1 MKTVPVRLA
10 ERSYEILIG
19 NGLFDRLASELTA
32 RGLGRRIF
40 LVSNPTVYELYGDR
54 ILQSLQEHGFKVTPL
69 FIPDGERYKNLQTV
83 ENIYTYLI
91 AQRADRQST
100 LLALGGG
107 VTGDVVGF
115 VAATFLR
122 GVRYVQLPT
131 TLLGQ
136 VDSSVGGKTGVNHCL
151 GKNLIGVFYQPSV
164 VCIDTDTL
172 RTLSDRDFRSGVYE
186 AVKYG
191 LIYDLQF
198 FELFEEKI
206 AQLLS
211 RSSSDGSLLEKVI
224 GRCCEIKAEVTTK
237 DEKEEELRKIL
248 NFGHTLGHAVEAAM
262 NFSDLTHGEAIGYGM
277 EAACEL
283 SYEAGLISSDERDR
297 VRGVVGGIGP
307 RPDVRDIPFERLQ
320 EIMKRDKKRL
330 GDRTVFV
337 LLKGIGGTVERDDLP
352 DELVRSVWE
361 KVANDPW

>member
-1 MKTVPVRLA
+1 MKTVPVRLGD
-10 ERSYEILIG
+10 RSYDILIG
-19 NGLFDRLASELTA
+19 RGLFDRLAPELTA
-32 RGLGRRIF
+32 RGVGRRVF
-40 LVSNPTVYELYGDR
+40 LVSNPTVFELYGNE
-54 ILQSLQEHGFKVTPL
+54 IQQALQERGFQVTPL
-69 FIPDGERYKNLQTV
+69 FIPEGERYKNLQTV

-91 AQRADRQST
+91 AQKADRQST

-122 GVRYVQLPT
+122 GIRYVQLPT

-151 GKNLIGVFYQPSV
+151 GKNLIGVFHQPSL

-172 RTLSDRDFRSGVYE
+172 QTLSDRDFRSGVYE

-191 LIYDLQF
+191 LIYDPSF
-198 FELFEEKI
+198 FELFEEKLSEI
-206 AQLLS
+206 LS
-211 RSSSDGSLLEKVI
+211 RSSSGGSLLEEVI
-224 GRCCEIKAEVTTK
+224 GRCCQIKAEVTAK
-237 DEKEEELRKIL
+237 DEKEAELRRTL
-248 NFGHTLGHAVEAAM
+248 NFGHTLGHAAEAAM
-262 NFSDLTHGEAIGYGM
+262 NFLELTHGEAIGYGM

-283 SYEAGLISSDERDR
+283 SYEADLISSDERDR
-297 VRGVVGGIGP
+297 VRSAIRAIGP
-307 RPDVRDIPFERLQ
+307 RPDVRGIPFERLQ

-337 LLKGIGGTVERDDLP
+337 LLKGIGATVIRDDLS
-352 DELVRSVWE
+352 DEMVRRAWE
-361 KVANDPW
+361 NVVNAP